1 MTEVSTN
8 EVKINISQ
16 TAQFNN
22 GVQIE
27 KMSKDSKKQ
36 YDDLSNTLKC
46 VFKDLIKNDG
56 LNPHNIMFVVTN
68 MMSVAGSYKT
78 LSGAQKKELIV
89 FILCEFIREEVDD
102 PIIEANLTL
111 MVQTI
116 VPGTIDIIID
126 VSKNV
131 YKFDNKTV
139 LDCIKKYICCKK

>member
-1 MTEVSTN
+1 MTEVSIN
-8 EVKINISQ
+8 EVKINIAGQ
-16 TAQFNN
+16 L
-22 GVQIE
+22 E
-27 KMSKDSKKQ
+27 KMGEEKMDKNAKKQ
-36 YDDLSNTLKC
+36 YDDLSNVLKC
-46 VFKDLIKNDG
+46 VFNDLIKADG

-68 MMSVAGSYKT
+68 MMSVAGAYKN
-78 LSGAQKKELIV
+78 LSGPQKKELIV

-111 MVQTI
+111 MIQTI

-131 YKFDNKTV
+131 YKFDNKTF

>member
-8 EVKINISQ
+8 EVKINILQ
-16 TAQFNN
+16 TAQYNN
-22 GVQIE
+22 DVQIE
-27 KMSKDSKKQ
+27 KTGKNMEKQ
-36 YDDLSNTLKC
+36 YNDLSNALKC
-46 VFKDLIKNDG
+46 VFNDLIKTDG
-56 LNPHNIMFVVTN
+56 LNTHNIMFVVTN
-68 MMSVAGSYKT
+68 MMSIAGTYKN
-78 LSGAQKKELIV
+78 LSGTQKKELIV
-89 FILCEFIREEVDD
+89 FILCEFIREKVDD

-139 LDCIKKYICCKK
+139 LDCIKKYVCCKK